1 MVRALAALPQ
11 VVACSCQGGHGV
23 RQRRARARRP
33 IGKAVIRDNRFI
45 DANLGSLL
53 DRGATDQAAVVVPGE
68 LSLTYGRL
76 RELTGELATA
86 LVSRGVKPGDRVA
99 TVFPNGPEAVL
110 TFLATSM
117 IGVSCPLNPGYKEDE
132 FRFYLEDT
140 GARFLLVP
148 PDEASAA
155 RQALPAGPPP
165 IEVELDPTRPLQI
178 SNHGG
183 APRRAPQP
191 PGAPT
196 PAPVLPPPRTTTPP
210 HTCP

>member
-1 MVRALAALPQ
+1 MVRGVGDIAK
-11 VVACSCQGGHGV
+11 VVACCCQGGNGV

-117 IGVSCPLNPGYKEDE
+117 IGVSCPLNPWYQEDE

-155 RQALPAGPPP
+155 RQALPAGGPP
-165 IEVELDPTRPLQI
+165 IRRGLGPTRP
-178 SNHGG
+178 
-183 APRRAPQP
+183 PD
-191 PGAPT
+191 
-196 PAPVLPPPRTTTPP
+196 
-210 HTCP
+210 HTHHRL

>member
-86 LVSRGVKPGDRVA
+86 LVSRGVKARDRVA
-99 TVFPNGPEAVL
+99 PVFPNGPEAVL

-155 RQALPAGPPP
+155 RQALPAGGQPSEGQPGATGRPRNRKHRRARNRGPPP
-165 IEVELDPTRPLQI
+165 AAAR
-178 SNHGG
+178 
-183 APRRAPQP
+183 
-191 PGAPT
+191 T
-196 PAPVLPPPRTTTPP
+196 PAACSP
-210 HTCP
+210 HRRHARSH

>member
-1 MVRALAALPQ
+1 MFRALADLPQ

-155 RQALPAGPPP
+155 RQALPAGGPPAAG
-165 IEVELDPTRPLQI
+165 RPA
-178 SNHGG
+178 
-183 APRRAPQP
+183 AP
-191 PGAPT
+191 
-196 PAPVLPPPRTTTPP
+196 PPPRDPHPRRGPTGAPP
-210 HTCP
+210 AAR